1 MNNPSNENIMTKSEV
16 EEITMETLKKVG
28 LSISELIPIGPK
40 MKTSAVVN
48 YLKCDRK
55 WLYKNLEVF
64 NGKRKNLRGDY
75 EFDTEKVVNYKIK
88 KSLL

>member
-1 MNNPSNENIMTKSEV
+1 MTKSEV

-28 LSISELIPIGPK
+28 LSISELIPINPK
-40 MKTSAVVN
+40 MKTKEVEN
-48 YLKCDRK
+48 YLGCDRK
-55 WLYKNLEVF
+55 WLYKNLEIL
-64 NGKRKNLRGDY
+64 GGQRKNRRGDY